1 LESTKKE
8 NEMPKQ
14 PMTTESAPPRTDRP
28 LRQILVFL
36 LSTYTIAVAIALA
49 LPHAGIAPMLSIAA
63 PVLGFVVTMAVAVPP
78 GQRRAVLTTIGFHP
92 RRGRGLLI
100 AVVGP
105 VLIGTLSFSVAAAFG
120 VVRFPGLGAGLVS
133 GLLNIGVGTVVSTF
147 VFLGEEI
154 GWRGYLLF
162 RFAEVTSPRVAAV
175 LTGACHAI
183 FHLPLLLLTTTYQS
197 AGQRWIV
204 VPTVMITLTLG
215 GVWYGWLRL
224 SSGSIWPVCLSHS
237 AFNNV
242 MESLAGVAILG
253 SAATMAYVTTETG
266 VVTLLIIGLVAG
278 FLLVRRGADFDKAR
292 PRAQHPTMRPTVDA
306 TARH

>member
-1 LESTKKE
+1 
-8 NEMPKQ
+8 MPEQ
-14 PMTTESAPPRTDRP
+14 RTTAEPAPPSTDRP

-36 LSTYTIAVAIALA
+36 CSTYVIALAIALA
-49 LPHAGIAPMLSIAA
+49 LPHAGITPLLTIAA
-63 PVLGFVVTMAVAVPP
+63 PLLGFAVTMAVAVPR
-78 GQRRAVLTTIGFHP
+78 GQRRSVLATIGFHP

-100 AVVGP
+100 AVVVP
-105 VLIGTLSFSVAAAFG
+105 VLIGALSFGVAAALG
-120 VVRFPGLGAGLVS
+120 VVRFPGLGVVSVS
-133 GLLNIGVGTVVSTF
+133 GGLNILVGMIIATF

-162 RFAEVTSPRVAAV
+162 RLAEVTSPRVAAI
-175 LTGACHAI
+175 LTGACHAV

-204 VPTVMITLTLG
+204 VPMVMITLTLA

-237 AFNNV
+237 VFNNV
-242 MESLAGVAILG
+242 MESLAGVAIVT

-266 VVTLLIIGLVAG
+266 VATMVIMALVAAL
-278 FLLVRRGADFDKAR
+278 LLVRKGADFDKAR
-292 PRAQHPTMRPTVDA
+292 PTAQRPTVEPRVEA
-306 TARH
+306 GRGQ

>member
-1 LESTKKE
+1 
-8 NEMPKQ
+8 M
-14 PMTTESAPPRTDRP
+14 
-28 LRQILVFL
+28 
-36 LSTYTIAVAIALA
+36 
-49 LPHAGIAPMLSIAA
+49 
-63 PVLGFVVTMAVAVPP
+63 LGFALTMAVAVRR
-78 GQRRAVLTTIGFHP
+78 GQRRAILATIGFHP

-105 VLIGTLSFSVAAAFG
+105 VLIGALSFGVAAAFG
-120 VVRFPGLGAGLVS
+120 VVRFPGLGAVSVS
-133 GLLNIGVGTVVSTF
+133 GLLNILVGAVVSTV

-162 RFAEVTSPRVAAV
+162 RLAEVTSARVAAI
-175 LTGACHAI
+175 LTGAFHAI

-204 VPTVMITLTLG
+204 VPMAMITITLA

-242 MESLAGVAILG
+242 MESLAGVALVS
-253 SAATMAYVTTETG
+253 SAATMVYVTTETG
-266 VVTLLIIGLVAG
+266 VVTMVITVLVAA
-278 FLLVRRGADFDKAR
+278 FLLLRKGADFDKAR
-292 PRAQHPTMRPTVDA
+292 PTAQRPTIEPRVE
-306 TARH
+306 ARHGQ

>member
-1 LESTKKE
+1 
-8 NEMPKQ
+8 MPTQ
-14 PMTTESAPPRTDRP
+14 RMPQESAPPRTDRP
-28 LRQILVFL
+28 LRQIVVFL

-49 LPHAGIAPMLSIAA
+49 LPHAGIAPVLSIAA
-63 PVLGFVVTMAVAVPP
+63 PVLGFALTLVFAVPR
-78 GQRRAVLTTIGFHP
+78 GQRRAILTTIGFHP

-100 AVVGP
+100 AVLGP
-105 VLIGTLSFSVAAAFG
+105 VLIGTLSFSIAAAFG

-133 GLLNIGVGTVVSTF
+133 GLLNIGVGTVVSAF
-147 VFLGEEI
+147 VLLGEEI

-162 RFAEVTSPRVAAV
+162 RLAEVTSPRVAAV

-204 VPTVMITLTLG
+204 VPTVMITLTLA

-242 MESLAGVAILG
+242 MESLAGVAIVS
-253 SAATMAYVTTETG
+253 SAATMAYLTTETG
-266 VVTLLIIGLVAG
+266 VATLLIMVLVAG

-306 TARH
+306 GRSQ

>member
-1 LESTKKE
+1 
-8 NEMPKQ
+8 MPKQ
-14 PMTTESAPPRTDRP
+14 RMTQESAPPRTDRP

-36 LSTYTIAVAIALA
+36 GSTYAIAVAIALA
-49 LPHAGIAPMLSIAA
+49 LPHAGITPLASIAA
-63 PVLGFVVTMAVAVPP
+63 PVLGFAITMTVAVPR
-78 GQRRAVLTTIGFHP
+78 GQRRAILAAVGFHP

-100 AVVGP
+100 AVLGP
-105 VLIGTLSFSVAAAFG
+105 VLIGALSFGVAAAFG
-120 VVRFPGLGAGLVS
+120 VVRFPGLGTGFVS
-133 GLLNIGVGTVVSTF
+133 GLLNILVGLVISTF

-154 GWRGYLLF
+154 GWRGYLMF
-162 RFAEVTSPRVAAV
+162 RLAEVTSGRKAAI
-175 LTGACHAI
+175 LTGAFHGI

-204 VPTVMITLTLG
+204 VPMVMITISLA

-242 MESLAGVAILG
+242 METFAGVAIVS

-266 VVTLLIIGLVAG
+266 IVTMLIMVLVAG
-278 FLLVRRGADFDKAR
+278 FLLVAKGADFDKAR
-292 PRAQHPTMRPTVDA
+292 PRAPHPTTRPTVDA
-306 TARH
+306 THKH